1 MTDSI
6 IRLSQEKHDELLVME
21 PETRTR
27 TARPPLYKVILLN
40 DDYTPIDFVVLVL
53 KQFFHKA
60 HEEAIRI
67 TLDVHNRGSGTCGVF
82 TRDVAETKIDLV
94 TLAARKS
101 EHPLQCVMEKE

>member
-1 MTDSI
+1 MTNEI
-6 IRLSQEKHDELLVME
+6 IRLGQQKSDELLVIE
-21 PETRTR
+21 PESSTR
-27 TARPPLYKVILLN
+27 TARPPLYKVVLLN
-40 DDYTPIDFVVLVL
+40 DDYTPIDFVVGVL
-53 KQFFHKA
+53 KQFFHKG

-94 TLAARKS
+94 TLAARKN